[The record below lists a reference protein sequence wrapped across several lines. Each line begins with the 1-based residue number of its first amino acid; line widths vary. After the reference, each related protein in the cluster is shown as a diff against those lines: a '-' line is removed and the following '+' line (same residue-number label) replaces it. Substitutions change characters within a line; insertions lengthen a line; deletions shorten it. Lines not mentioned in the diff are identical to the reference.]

1 MADVSIFPQAKF
13 GQNDHRADAHHL
25 ISEQYLHT
33 DKGDNELS
41 QPSYRHKAPAEAI
54 EGPPVTFKD
63 LVERR
68 AAQRNHIF
76 MPKGKQFLGKV
87 FFQMTQMI
95 YCQYIASNI
104 SIFIL
109 TTVAIY

>member
-1 MADVSIFPQAKF
+1 M
-13 GQNDHRADAHHL
+13 
-25 ISEQYLHT
+25 
-33 DKGDNELS
+33 DKGDNEPE
-41 QPSYRHKAPAEAI
+41 QPSYRQKAPAEAI

-87 FFQMTQMI
+87 I
-95 YCQYIASNI
+95 
-104 SIFIL
+104 
-109 TTVAIY
+109 

>member
-1 MADVSIFPQAKF
+1 M
-13 GQNDHRADAHHL
+13 
-25 ISEQYLHT
+25 
-33 DKGDNELS
+33 DKGDNEPE
-41 QPSYRHKAPAEAI
+41 QPSYRQKAPAEAI

-87 FFQMTQMI
+87 IYPTNMI
-95 YCQYIASNI
+95 QYESYFMSHLYDSESKNV
-104 SIFIL
+104 F
-109 TTVAIY
+109 

>member
-1 MADVSIFPQAKF
+1 M
-13 GQNDHRADAHHL
+13 
-25 ISEQYLHT
+25 
-33 DKGDNELS
+33 DKGDNEPE
-41 QPSYRHKAPAEAI
+41 QPSYRQKAPAEAI

-87 FFQMTQMI
+87 MSHFHYPESKKVFSGDIRLWKDQ
-95 YCQYIASNI
+95 
-104 SIFIL
+104 FIHRKGSL
-109 TTVAIY
+109 FRF

>member
-1 MADVSIFPQAKF
+1 MPRLCYRTII
-13 GQNDHRADAHHL
+13 N
-25 ISEQYLHT
+25 I
-33 DKGDNELS
+33 DKGDNEPE
-41 QPSYRHKAPAEAI
+41 QPSYRQKAPAEAI

-87 FFQMTQMI
+87 IDMTH
-95 YCQYIASNI
+95 SNE
-104 SIFIL
+104 S
-109 TTVAIY
+109 

>member
-1 MADVSIFPQAKF
+1 M
-13 GQNDHRADAHHL
+13 
-25 ISEQYLHT
+25 
-33 DKGDNELS
+33 DKGDNEPE
-41 QPSYRHKAPAEAI
+41 QPSYRQKAPAEAI

-87 FFQMTQMI
+87 IYPTSMI
-95 YCQYIASNI
+95 QYESYFMSHLYDSESKNV
-104 SIFIL
+104 F
-109 TTVAIY
+109 